1 MTKER
6 TSKMFASNEKSAV
19 FYQLISSPAVALK
32 SDRKELNT
40 VYSILII
47 EENRGAVSGTI
58 VYDVTRIKAKGER
71 ILSEVIKRAPS
82 KSEIFDFIS
91 ELL

>member
-1 MTKER
+1 MF
-6 TSKMFASNEKSAV
+6 TSEENTAV

-32 SDRKELNT
+32 SENDDLNT
-40 VYSILII
+40 VYSILMV
-47 EENRGAVSGTI
+47 EESLGAVSGTI
-58 VYDVTRIKAKGER
+58 VYDVARRKDRGEK
-71 ILSEVIKRAPS
+71 ILSEVIKHAPT